1 MPSATGII
9 IEDPGFLGLRQ
20 TGYSGKCDFID
31 LEKNKISSHSLL
43 CK

>member
-9 IEDPGFLGLRQ
+9 IEDPGLLPRQ
-20 TGYSGKCDFID
+20 TEYSGKCDFID